1 MHIISMRR
9 LHEFWEIHPRVE
21 RSLRAWYMRVEHAH
35 WQSFADVKQDFPAAD
50 QVKRLTVFN
59 ISGNHFRLI
68 VRIEYEQQKVY
79 IRFVL
84 THPEYDREEWK
95 YDDWYK

>member
-1 MHIISMRR
+1 MRR
-9 LHEFWEIHPRVE
+9 LRDFWTVHPRAE
-21 RSLRAWYMRVEHAH
+21 RPLRAWYMQVEHVQ
-35 WQSFADVKQDFPAAD
+35 WQSFADVKRTFPTAA

-59 ISGNHFRLI
+59 ISGNHFRSI

-84 THPEYDREEWK
+84 THTEYDREEWK
-95 YDDWYK
+95 QDDWYE